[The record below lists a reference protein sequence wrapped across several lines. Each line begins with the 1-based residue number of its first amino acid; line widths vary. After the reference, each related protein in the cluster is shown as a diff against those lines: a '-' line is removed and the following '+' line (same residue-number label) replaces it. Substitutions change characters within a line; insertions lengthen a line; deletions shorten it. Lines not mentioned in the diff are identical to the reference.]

1 MSGSMTLK
9 GLVNKP
15 SSIAL
20 DYTEIQ
26 VNSRIL
32 SQATILSKIKG
43 ELKKK
48 IAICFPI
55 PLFHFCILN
64 FKLMLKT
71 EKKKTIRLKD
81 CNYAAYFGKIG
92 LSTNNGSVRMDQL
105 GRFVKPKAA
114 YASRYHS

>member
-1 MSGSMTLK
+1 MMSGSMTLK

-43 ELKKK
+43 EFKKRL
-48 IAICFPI
+48 IFVFQSLCFT
-55 PLFHFCILN
+55 FA
-64 FKLMLKT
+64 
-71 EKKKTIRLKD
+71 D
-81 CNYAAYFGKIG
+81 
-92 LSTNNGSVRMDQL
+92 
-105 GRFVKPKAA
+105 
-114 YASRYHS
+114 